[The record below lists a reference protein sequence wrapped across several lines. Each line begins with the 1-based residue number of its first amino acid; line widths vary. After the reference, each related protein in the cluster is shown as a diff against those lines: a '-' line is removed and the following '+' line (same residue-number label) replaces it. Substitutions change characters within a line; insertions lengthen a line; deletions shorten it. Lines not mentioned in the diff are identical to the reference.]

1 MSGPAGSAHAPGRAI
16 VVAVGLMSGTSADGI
31 DAVAARLA
39 LPAEGASP
47 LHTELL
53 AMCTEPFSPADRA
66 DILSLCDP
74 RTGTVDRICQM
85 NAWLGRRFA
94 EAALRVIEQAR
105 LRPEDVDLI
114 GSHGQTVYHV
124 PPGSPVGS
132 IPSTL
137 QLGEPSEIAERT
149 GITTVADF
157 RPRDIAAGGQGAPLT
172 SFVDYALFGCTGK
185 IVLNLGGIAN
195 VTVLPAGAGPE
206 AVFAF
211 DTGPANMLLDFAAA
225 ELTHGRLPYDQD
237 GALATGG
244 WINQVLLD
252 WLLAHPYLH
261 RPPPKTTGREEFG
274 AAFGQ
279 AVLREAHR
287 LKMSVLDILATL
299 TAFTAESVAQA
310 LRRFVLP
317 RGRYDEVILGGGG
330 ARNPVLVQM
339 LRERLP
345 ELRFT
350 THEQYGIDSKAK
362 EALAFA
368 ALAAYALAG
377 RPNTLPS
384 CTGARHAVIMG
395 KIVPGRNFGALMQ
408 RLGAVG
414 LP

>member
-1 MSGPAGSAHAPGRAI
+1 MCYPSASLHDAGGPTLI
-16 VVAVGLMSGTSADGI
+16 AVGLMSGTSADGI
-31 DAVAARLA
+31 DAVVARLG
-39 LPAEGASP
+39 LPAEGAYP
-47 LHTELL
+47 LRAELL
-53 AMCTEPFSPADRA
+53 AMRTEPFSPEERA
-66 DILSLCDP
+66 AILSLCDP
-74 RTGTVDRICQM
+74 ATGTVDRICQM

-94 EAALRVIEQAR
+94 EAALRVIEQAG
-105 LRPEDVDLI
+105 LRPEDVDLV

-124 PPGSPVGS
+124 PPGSPAGS

-137 QLGEPSEIAERT
+137 QLGEPGEIAERT

-195 VTVLPAGAGPE
+195 VTALPDGAGPE

-211 DTGPANMLLDFAAA
+211 DTGPANMLLDFAAT
-225 ELTHGRLPYDQD
+225 ELTHGRLPYDRD
-237 GALATGG
+237 GTLAAAGR
-244 WINQVLLD
+244 INQALLD
-252 WLLAHPYLH
+252 WLLAHPYLR

-287 LKMSVLDILATL
+287 LELSTPDILATL
-299 TAFTAESVAQA
+299 TAFTAGSVAQA
-310 LRRFVLP
+310 LHRFVLP
-317 RGRYDEVILGGGG
+317 RGRYDEVVLGGGG
-330 ARNPVLVQM
+330 ARNPMLVQM
-339 LRERLP
+339 LRQRLP
-345 ELRFT
+345 ELRFA
-350 THEQYGIDSKAK
+350 THEQYGIDTKAK

-384 CTGARHAVIMG
+384 CTGARHAVVTG
-395 KIVPGRNFGALMQ
+395 KIVPGRSFGALLR
-408 RLGAVG
+408 RLGGFGV
-414 LP
+414 P

>member
-1 MSGPAGSAHAPGRAI
+1 MSRSSDSQRKAGGPA

-31 DAVAARLA
+31 DAVVARLT
-39 LPAEGASP
+39 LPTEGAYP
-47 LHTELL
+47 LHAELL
-53 AMCTEPFSPADRA
+53 ATRTEPFSPQDRA
-66 DILSLCDP
+66 TILSLCDP
-74 RTGTVDRICQM
+74 ATSTVDRICQM

-94 EAALRVIEQAR
+94 EAALGVIGQAR
-105 LRPEDVDLI
+105 LQPEDVDLI

-124 PPGSPVGS
+124 PPGSPAGS

-137 QLGEPSEIAERT
+137 QLGEPGEIAEHT

-195 VTVLPAGAGPE
+195 VTALPDGAGPE

-225 ELTHGRLPYDQD
+225 ELTGGRLPYDQD
-237 GALATGG
+237 GLLAAAG
-244 WINQVLLD
+244 QVSQTLLD

-274 AAFGQ
+274 AAFGRT
-279 AVLREAHR
+279 VLREARR
-287 LKMSVLDILATL
+287 LTLNAQDILATL
-299 TAFTAESVAQA
+299 TAFTAESVTQA
-310 LRRFVLP
+310 LRRHLLP
-317 RGRYDEVILGGGG
+317 YGRYDEVVLSGGG
-330 ARNPVLVQM
+330 ARNPVLVRM
-339 LRERLP
+339 LRQCLP
-345 ELRFT
+345 ELHFAT
-350 THEQYGIDSKAK
+350 YEHYGIDSKAR

-384 CTGARHAVIMG
+384 CTGARHAVIVG
-395 KIVPGRNFGALMQ
+395 KIVPGRAFGALMQ
-408 RLGAVG
+408 RLGAFGV
-414 LP
+414 P